1 MTAEKKRVFD
11 DAGHLMMAARLVPF
25 FMSFVMLFI
34 IPFAPLLVSC
44 QGTKSMVS
52 AGGDGRL
59 LPSHGAESTIVTA
72 IQDAAMGGSSGNI
85 IARQMDA
92 LAGEL
97 TADLKGIAVERI
109 AEGILITIDS
119 RILFKDDCV
128 DLLPSAKSKFKDLS
142 RKLHA
147 YEFTNLLVEGH
158 TDNTAEESYNYYLSE
173 MRARAVGQYLVGLG
187 IQNGRIRARGF
198 GEKQPL
204 FSNDSVQEKQANRR
218 VELALYASEEMKTM
232 ARNGRLGE
240 YLAAK
245 K

>member
-11 DAGHLMMAARLVPF
+11 DASQIMMAARLVPF

-34 IPFAPLLVSC
+34 PFIPLLVSC
-44 QGTKSMVS
+44 QGTNTTIS
-52 AGGDGRL
+52 AGGEGRL
-59 LPSHGAESTIVTA
+59 LPSHDAQSTIVTA
-72 IQDAAMGGSSGNI
+72 IQDAAVGGSSGNI
-85 IARQMDA
+85 IARQMDII
-92 LAGEL
+92 AGEL
-97 TADLKGIAVERI
+97 TADMKGIAVERI

-128 DLLPSAKSKFKDLS
+128 DLLPSAKNKFKDLS
-142 RKLHA
+142 RKLRTHKL
-147 YEFTNLLVEGH
+147 TNLLVEGH
-158 TDNTAEESYNYYLSE
+158 TDNTAEKSYNYYLSE
-173 MRARAVGQYLVGLG
+173 MRARAVEKYLVGLG

-204 FSNDSVQEKQANRR
+204 FSNDNVEGKQANRR
-218 VELALYASEEMKTM
+218 VELALYASDEMKTM
-232 ARNGRLGE
+232 ARNGNLGE